1 MTKRIAIAAI
11 VAALAACGSN
21 DKCPTQSPKLS
32 EMGTGCVVR
41 PGTAVSYP
49 LRLCPTCNQSGAT
62 CSVDMSAVS
71 QGEIFL
77 DPTVEACTS
86 GTSCGPATCDTNPF
100 SCTFTAPTVEG
111 DYHVTVVN
119 GDTNTPVTQT
129 LTVSSTLSPSCSNLQ
144 PI

>member
-32 EMGTGCVVR
+32 EVGNCTAR
-41 PGTAVSYP
+41 PGAAVGYP
-49 LRLCPTCNQSGAT
+49 LRLCPTCNQTGAT
-62 CSVDMSAVS
+62 CDVQMS
-71 QGEIFL
+71 GTDIFL
-77 DPTVEACTS
+77 NPTVEACTS

-100 SCTFTAPTVEG
+100 TCTFTAPAAEG
-111 DYHVTVVN
+111 TYNVTVVN
-119 GDTNTPVTQT
+119 GDTGATVPRT
-129 LTVSSTLSPSCSNLQ
+129 LTVSATAPVSCSLV